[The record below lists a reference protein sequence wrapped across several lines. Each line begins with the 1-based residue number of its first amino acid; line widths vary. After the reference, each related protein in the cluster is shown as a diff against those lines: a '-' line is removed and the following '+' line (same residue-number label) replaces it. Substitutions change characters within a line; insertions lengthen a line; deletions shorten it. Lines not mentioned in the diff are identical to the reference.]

1 MGVAHG
7 TRNPAGVD
15 AVLQIVDALR
25 RFSPSLEVR
34 AAFIEFV
41 EHWSTPEFADYVAAL
56 GELAAPD
63 KHEDLVGDVLT
74 LEVAFWDMAL
84 SVE

>member
-1 MGVAHG
+1 VILVGWLAAARAQDCA
-7 TRNPAGVD
+7 TP
-15 AVLQIVDALR
+15 
-25 RFSPSLEVR
+25 FS
-34 AAFIEFV
+34 EFV

-63 KHEDLVGDVLT
+63 THEDLVGDVLA

-84 SVE
+84 SAD